1 MFRHHRM
8 KKTETH
14 RLCRRFKPFFDLI
27 ITLLLWLYFTFGFV
41 VFFFP
46 FYLTAYLV
54 LRNCETAFQ
63 RLNHRFFKGFFFLIR
78 LLIPGHKWRIPDEIN
93 SIRSS
98 IIICN
103 HISYLDSIFL
113 ISLFEKQKTIVKS
126 TFFSVPVLS
135 RLLKLSGYLPSA
147 SDGELAELLI
157 QQIENLDN
165 FLSSGGNLFIFPE
178 GTRSRNGTISRF
190 NKGAFKIARRFK
202 APINVLYIRNTDRLF
217 QPGKFLFN
225 TSVSNSITL
234 EHLACIEPDY
244 QSNDF
249 TIPNLMS
256 EVYALFNAQIERGRV
271 KSDPASL

>member
-1 MFRHHRM
+1 M
-8 KKTETH
+8 KNTESH

-27 ITLLLWLYFTFGFV
+27 ITLLLWVYFTFGFV

-46 FYLTAYLV
+46 FYLTAYLM
-54 LRNCETAFQ
+54 LQNCETAFQ

-78 LLIPGHKWRIPDEIN
+78 NLIPGHDWRIPDEIT

-113 ISLFEKQKTIVKS
+113 ISLFEKQKTIVKR
-126 TFFSVPVLS
+126 TFFNVPVLS
-135 RLLKLSGYLPSA
+135 RLLKLSGYIPSA
-147 SDGELAELLI
+147 SDGKLAELLI
-157 QQIENLDN
+157 QQIETLDD

-202 APINVLYIRNTDRLF
+202 APIHVLYIRNTNRLF
-217 QPGKFLFN
+217 KPGKFFFN
-225 TSVSNSITL
+225 TSVSNCISL
-234 EHLACIEPDY
+234 EQLAFIKPNY
-244 QSNDF
+244 QNSGF
-249 TIPNLMS
+249 TITGLMS
-256 EVYALFNAQIERGRV
+256 EVYALFKAQAKTED
-271 KSDPASL
+271 S